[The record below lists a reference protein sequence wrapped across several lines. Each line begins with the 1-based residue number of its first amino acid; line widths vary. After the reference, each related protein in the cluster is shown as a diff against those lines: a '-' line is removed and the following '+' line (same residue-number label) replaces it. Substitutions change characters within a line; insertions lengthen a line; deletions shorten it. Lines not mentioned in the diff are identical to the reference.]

1 MILTNA
7 QMLDSLRILTQ
18 VEEKGMLGFAI
29 AQNRR
34 KLQAEVKEYSDKYD
48 ELLKKHGTDLGDGR
62 VSLSKEALSAFEEE
76 LRPYA
81 ELTAEVSVMQV
92 TAEVFCS
99 GNLTSSQMYALAWM
113 VKED

>member
-7 QMLDSLRILTQ
+7 QMLDSLRILSQ
-18 VEEKGMLGFAI
+18 VEEKGVLGFAI

-34 KLQAEVKEYSDKYD
+34 KLQTEVKEYSDKYD

-62 VSLSKEALSAFEEE
+62 VSLPREAVHAFEAE
-76 LRPYA
+76 LQPYA
-81 ELTAEVSVMQV
+81 KMTANVPVTQV
-92 TAEVFCS
+92 TEEVFCS
-99 GNLTSSQMYALAWM
+99 GNLTSGQMYVLAWM